1 MKKAPLVLAL
11 LLTVFAPLSAEE
23 TAGKPIITVLDFRMS
38 GGVSE
43 SEMRQI
49 ISLLSSS
56 LFQTGKYTVID
67 VTQRENIL
75 KEIEF
80 SATGCTDESCQLKIG
95 KLLAAEMIVVGNIGT
110 VGKKYV
116 MSTKLLE
123 TESGKTLATADGI
136 YASLDEILEDFSNLS
151 AKLAGPTPAET
162 PKVTATA
169 EKKEPEEKEP
179 EKKEPEK
186 APQKPAAAKVR
197 KAPAA
202 PASGKKI
209 AGIVALA
216 AGIAC
221 LGTGGYFLY
230 DGLVNEAGWKNEAWD
245 AYMAATTDFD
255 ALYTEYLDAYDV
267 WKRAAFLGIGFTAG
281 GALLS
286 GLGVVLLLPPKTSA
300 PSPKVSILPGPRP
313 GTTLLSLS
321 IAY

>member
-1 MKKAPLVLAL
+1 MKKALIVLAL
-11 LLTVFAPLSAEE
+11 LLAVFAPLTAEE
-23 TAGKPIITVLDFRMS
+23 KPGKPIITVLDFKMS

-56 LFQTGKYTVID
+56 LFQTAKYTVID

-151 AKLAGPTPAET
+151 AKLAGTTPAET
-162 PKVTATA
+162 PKAA
-169 EKKEPEEKEP
+169 AAA

-186 APQKPAAAKVR
+186 APQKATVAKAP

-209 AGIVALA
+209 G
-216 AGIAC
+216 GIASLVGAAAL
-221 LGTGGYFLY
+221 LGGGGYFLY
-230 DGLVNEAGWKNEAWD
+230 NAIANEAPWKNSAWD
-245 AYMAATTDFD
+245 TYMAASTNFD
-255 ALYTEYLDAYDV
+255 ALYADYVDAV
-267 WKRAAFLGIGFTAG
+267 GAWRRAMWLGIGLTTG
-281 GALLS
+281 
-286 GLGVVLLLPPKTSA
+286 GLGLSALGTVLLLPP
-300 PSPKVSILPGPRP
+300 
-313 GTTLLSLS
+313 
-321 IAY
+321 

>member
-1 MKKAPLVLAL
+1 
-11 LLTVFAPLSAEE
+11 
-23 TAGKPIITVLDFRMS
+23 
-38 GGVSE
+38 
-43 SEMRQI
+43 
-49 ISLLSSS
+49 
-56 LFQTGKYTVID
+56 VID

-80 SATGCTDESCQLKIG
+80 SATGCSDESCQLKIG

-136 YASLDEILEDFSNLS
+136 YASLDEILDDFSNLS
-151 AKLAGPTPAET
+151 AKLAGTTPVET
-162 PKVTATA
+162 PKAAATA
-169 EKKEPEEKEP
+169 EKKEPE
-179 EKKEPEK
+179 KKEPTKATVAK
-186 APQKPAAAKVR
+186 AP

-209 AGIVALA
+209 GGIASLVV
-216 AGIAC
+216 GIAC
-221 LGTGGYFLY
+221 LGTGGYFLF
-230 DGLVNEAGWKNEAWD
+230 DGLVNEAAWKNEAWD
-245 AYMAATTDFD
+245 AYMAASTNFD
-255 ALYTEYLDAYDV
+255 ALYAEYVDAV
-267 WKRAAFLGIGFTAG
+267 AAYRQSTWLGIGLTTG
-281 GALLS
+281 
-286 GLGVVLLLPPKTSA
+286 GLGLSALGTVLLLPPKTAA

>member
-1 MKKAPLVLAL
+1 MKKAFFVIAL
-11 LLTVFAPLSAEE
+11 LLTALASLSAQD
-23 TAGKPIITVLDFRMS
+23 TGKPIITVLDFKLS

-56 LFQTGKYTVID
+56 LFQTAKYTVID

-80 SATGCTDESCQLKIG
+80 SATSCTDETCQLKIG

-136 YASLDEILEDFSNLS
+136 YASLDEILDDFPNLS
-151 AKLAGPTPAET
+151 AQLAGTTPAEA
-162 PKVTATA
+162 PKAAAGTGA
-169 EKKEPEEKEP
+169 
-179 EKKEPEK
+179 KKEPEK
-186 APQKPAAAKVR
+186 APQKAAVV
-197 KAPAA
+197 KAPKPAKA

-209 AGIVALA
+209 AGIATFAV
-216 AGIAC
+216 GIAS
-221 LGTGGYFLY
+221 LGVGGVFLY
-230 DGLVNEAGWKNEAWD
+230 DGLVNEAAWKNEAWD
-245 AYMAATTDFD
+245 AYTAATTNFD
-255 ALYTEYLDAYDV
+255 TLYNEYLDAYSV
-267 WKRAAFLGIGFTAG
+267 WRVRTLLGIGLSSC
-281 GALLS
+281 GAVLT
-286 GLGVVLLLPPKTSA
+286 GLGVILLLPPKTSA
-300 PSPKVSILPGPRP
+300 PSPKVSVLPGPRP

>member
-1 MKKAPLVLAL
+1 MKKAFFVIAL
-11 LLTVFAPLSAEE
+11 LLTALASLSAQD
-23 TAGKPIITVLDFRMS
+23 AGKPIITVLDFKLS

-56 LFQTGKYTVID
+56 LFQTAKYTVID

-80 SATGCTDESCQLKIG
+80 SATSCTDETCQLKIG

-136 YASLDEILEDFSNLS
+136 YASLDEILDDFPNLS
-151 AKLAGPTPAET
+151 AQLAGTTPAEA
-162 PKVTATA
+162 PKAAAA
-169 EKKEPEEKEP
+169 EKKEAD
-179 EKKEPEK
+179 KEPEK
-186 APQKPAAAKVR
+186 APQKAAVV
-197 KAPAA
+197 KAPKPAKA

-209 AGIVALA
+209 AGIATFAV
-216 AGIAC
+216 GIAC

-230 DGLVNEAGWKNEAWD
+230 DGLVNEGAWKNESWD
-245 AYMAATTDFD
+245 AYMAATTSFD
-255 ALYTEYLDAYDV
+255 TLYNEYLDAFSV
-267 WKRAAFLGIGFTAG
+267 WRTKTLLGIGLTAG

-286 GLGVVLLLPPKTSA
+286 SLGVVLLLPPKTSA
-300 PSPKVSILPGPRP
+300 PSPKVSVLPGPRP
-313 GTTLLSLS
+313 GTTLLCLT

>member
-1 MKKAPLVLAL
+1 MKKALIVLAL
-11 LLTVFAPLSAEE
+11 LLAVFAPLSAEE
-23 TAGKPIITVLDFRMS
+23 KPGKPIITVLDFKMS

-56 LFQTGKYTVID
+56 FFQTGKYTVID

-80 SATGCTDESCQLKIG
+80 SATGCTDETCQLKIG

-110 VGKKYV
+110 VGKKFV

-136 YASLDEILEDFSNLS
+136 YASLDEILDDFPNLS
-151 AKLAGPTPAET
+151 AKLAGTTPAET
-162 PKVTATA
+162 PKAAATT
-169 EKKEPEEKEP
+169 EKKEP

-186 APQKPAAAKVR
+186 AAVVKAP

-209 AGIVALA
+209 AGIATLA

-230 DGLVNEAGWKNEAWD
+230 IAIAQDAPWKNNTWD
-245 AYMAATTDFD
+245 VYMAATTNFD
-255 ALYTEYLDAYDV
+255 ALYADYVEAVGAWRKST
-267 WKRAAFLGIGFTAG
+267 WLGIGLTTG
-281 GALLS
+281 
-286 GLGVVLLLPPKTSA
+286 GLGLSVLGTVLLLPPKAAA
-300 PSPKVSILPGPRP
+300 PTPKVSILPGPRP

>member
-1 MKKAPLVLAL
+1 MKKALIVLAL

-23 TAGKPIITVLDFRMS
+23 KPGKPIITVLDFKMS

-56 LFQTGKYTVID
+56 FFQTGKYTVID

-80 SATGCTDESCQLKIG
+80 SATGCTDETCQLKIG

-110 VGKKYV
+110 VGKKFV

-136 YASLDEILEDFSNLS
+136 YASLDEILDDFPNLS
-151 AKLAGPTPAET
+151 AKLAGTTPAET
-162 PKVTATA
+162 PKAAATT
-169 EKKEPEEKEP
+169 EKKEP

-186 APQKPAAAKVR
+186 AAVVKAP

-209 AGIVALA
+209 AGIATLA

-230 DGLVNEAGWKNEAWD
+230 IAIAQDAPWKNNTWD
-245 AYMAATTDFD
+245 VYMAATTNFD
-255 ALYTEYLDAYDV
+255 ALYADYVEAVGAWRKST
-267 WKRAAFLGIGFTAG
+267 WLGIGLTTG
-281 GALLS
+281 
-286 GLGVVLLLPPKTSA
+286 GLGLSVLGTVLLLPPKAAA
-300 PSPKVSILPGPRP
+300 PTPKVSILPGPRP

>member
-1 MKKAPLVLAL
+1 MKKAPIVLAL

-23 TAGKPIITVLDFRMS
+23 TAGKPIITVLDFKMS

-43 SEMRQI
+43 NEMRQI

-80 SATGCTDESCQLKIG
+80 SATSCTDESCQLKIG

-151 AKLAGPTPAET
+151 AKLAGTTPAET
-162 PKVTATA
+162 PKAAAAA
-169 EKKEPEEKEP
+169 EKKEQ
-179 EKKEPEK
+179 EKKEPAKATVAK
-186 APQKPAAAKVR
+186 AP

-202 PASGKKI
+202 PMSGKKI
-209 AGIVALA
+209 GGIASLVSGVAL
-216 AGIAC
+216 
-221 LGTGGYFLY
+221 LGGGGYVLY
-230 DGLVNEAGWKNEAWD
+230 DAIAKKAPWKNSAWD
-245 AYMAATTDFD
+245 AYMAASTDFD
-255 ALYTEYLDAYDV
+255 VLYYEYVDAAGAWRRAL
-267 WKRAAFLGIGFTAG
+267 WLGIGLTTG
-281 GALLS
+281 
-286 GLGVVLLLPPKTSA
+286 GLGLSALGTVLLLPPKSLA

>member
-1 MKKAPLVLAL
+1 MKKALIVLAL
-11 LLTVFAPLSAEE
+11 LLAVFAPLTAEE
-23 TAGKPIITVLDFRMS
+23 KPGKPIITVLDFKMS

-56 LFQTGKYTVID
+56 LFQTAKYTVID

-136 YASLDEILEDFSNLS
+136 YASLDEILDDFSNLS
-151 AKLAGPTPAET
+151 AKLTGTTPAEA
-162 PKVTATA
+162 PKAAATA
-169 EKKEPEEKEP
+169 EKKEPE
-179 EKKEPEK
+179 KKEPAK
-186 APQKPAAAKVR
+186 APQKAAVAKVQ

-209 AGIVALA
+209 AGIASLVV
-216 AGIAC
+216 GIAC
-221 LGTGGYFLY
+221 LGTGGYFLF
-230 DGLVNEAGWKNEAWD
+230 DGLVNEAAWKNEAWD
-245 AYMAATTDFD
+245 AYIAATMNFD
-255 ALYTEYLDAYDV
+255 ALYAEYVDAV
-267 WKRAAFLGIGFTAG
+267 AAYRQSTWLGIGLTTG
-281 GALLS
+281 
-286 GLGVVLLLPPKTSA
+286 GLGLSALGTVLLLPPKTAA